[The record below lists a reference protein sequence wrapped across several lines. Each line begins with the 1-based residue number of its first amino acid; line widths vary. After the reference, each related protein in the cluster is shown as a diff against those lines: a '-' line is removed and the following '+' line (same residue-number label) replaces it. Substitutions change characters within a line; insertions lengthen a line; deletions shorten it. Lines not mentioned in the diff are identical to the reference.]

1 MQHLLNK
8 LFSFHD
14 LNATVYIELLNSAYD
29 LTECLLN
36 CSQSSMC
43 YYDFIK
49 NKFICASA
57 STQKETSPCLTNRCL
72 NNATCADSLNGM
84 YSCKCDEHYEGRYC
98 ELKKDVCLQNTCSS
112 HSKCVDVNHR
122 PKCKCFYLYEGEV
135 CDQHS
140 SELRIK
146 KAVASTCLAVAIV
159 IIIVT
164 YVVFFLFDISTFL
177 MRNKK
182 AIRGKRKK
190 NRKSKRKTRTK
201 HQNKIKRLINES
213 FV

>member
-14 LNATVYIELLNSAYD
+14 LNATVYLELLNSAYD
-29 LTECLLN
+29 LTECLLS
-36 CSQSSMC
+36 CSHSSLC
-43 YYDFIK
+43 NYDFIK
-49 NKFICASA
+49 NKFACASSA
-57 STQKETSPCLTNRCL
+57 STQKGSSPCLTNRCL
-72 NNATCADSLNGM
+72 NNATCADSLTGT
-84 YSCKCDEHYEGRYC
+84 YTCKCDEHYEGRHC
-98 ELKKDVCLQNTCSS
+98 EFKIDVCLQNACSS
-112 HSKCVDVNHR
+112 HSKCVDVSHR
-122 PKCKCFYLYEGEV
+122 PKCKCFYLYVGEV

-146 KAVASTCLAVAIV
+146 KAVASTSLAVAIV

-182 AIRGKRKK
+182 AIGGKRKT
-190 NRKSKRKTRTK
+190 NRK
-201 HQNKIKRLINES
+201 
-213 FV
+213 